1 LKIAVSPVQIWVLAF
16 SSHYFPAAKNL
27 PGFGMAQLETAKYC
41 GAMQSQLQGFFV
53 GEKIR
58 QLLHCD
64 AAFTEHCERL
74 NYKADPSRDPKL
86 VSATM
91 GRALLEIA
99 LCFGELAEPG
109 TSNKGLYGAASTIT
123 ELICD
128 HDPKEPEVAGGCS
141 LALKRLLGSRGGMA
155 VAQTITRVLAKVDQL
170 APWDEEST
178 IDAWRSFL
186 RHYCQILWRE
196 SSTPIEVEKCD
207 TAINTLLEM
216 LLGPAQPAP
225 SPQSPSQRHA

>member
-1 LKIAVSPVQIWVLAF
+1 
-16 SSHYFPAAKNL
+16 
-27 PGFGMAQLETAKYC
+27 MAQLETAKYC
-41 GAMQSQLQGFFV
+41 GTMQSQLQGFFV

-74 NYKADPSRDPKL
+74 NYKAEPSRDPKL
-86 VSATM
+86 VSSTM

-99 LCFGELAEPG
+99 LCFDELADPG

-123 ELICD
+123 ALICD
-128 HDPKEPEVAGGCS
+128 HDPKEPEVEGERSS

-155 VAQTITRVLAKVDQL
+155 VAQAITRVLAKVDQL

-178 IDAWRSFL
+178 IDDWRSFL

-207 TAINTLLEM
+207 TAINKLLEM
-216 LLGPAQPAP
+216 LLGSAQPTP
-225 SPQSPSQRHA
+225 DPQNQTQRHA

>member
-1 LKIAVSPVQIWVLAF
+1 
-16 SSHYFPAAKNL
+16 
-27 PGFGMAQLETAKYC
+27 MAQLETAEYC
-41 GAMQSQLQGFFV
+41 GTMQSQLQGFFV
-53 GEKIR
+53 GEKVR
-58 QLLHCD
+58 QLLYCD

-225 SPQSPSQRHA
+225 GPQSPSQRHA